1 MRNSIIFIFLILL
14 SFACNDKNSGYK
26 PLKINQ
32 GEYKIVSRSNEKIQ
46 KDSQYLVYS
55 LLFQDNKGNI
65 LLDKRNDNQL
75 LREQI
80 VFDNVRNND
89 LSPLSEML
97 RFLNKGDSAVLR
109 VPVKTEDRKNEL
121 KDADSLY
128 YFVKIKNILSENE
141 VLEYIKN
148 DLKESQ
154 KEVIDRQRQYLS
166 SKEKLGELLSDL
178 KKGKTVYDK
187 ALTPNGMVY
196 YILESGNG
204 EILKSDQDIRF
215 DFIGLLSLNHKEF
228 DNSYNKPEGI
238 KFKRGDKAEL
248 KAWNEIFSV
257 MKSGML
263 AVFFVPHTEAYGKS
277 GKPGIIPPESDL
289 ILCIKVNKVLD

>member
-1 MRNSIIFIFLILL
+1 MRISVIFLFLVLL
-14 SFACNDKNSGYK
+14 SFSCKENHSAYKALIIND
-26 PLKINQ
+26 
-32 GEYKIVSRSNEKIQ
+32 GEYKIVNKNSGKIQ

-65 LLDKRNDNQL
+65 LLDKRSDNQL

-80 VFDNVRNND
+80 VFDHVRDTD
-89 LSPLSEML
+89 LAPLSELL
-97 RFLNKGDSAVLR
+97 RYLNKGDSAILR
-109 VPVKTEDRKNEL
+109 VPVKAEDRKNEL

-128 YFVKIKNILSENE
+128 YFVKIKNVLSEDE

-166 SKEKLGELLSDL
+166 SKEKMSALLSDL
-178 KKGKTVYDK
+178 KKGKTQNEK
-187 ALTPNGMVY
+187 MLTPNGMVY
-196 YILESGNG
+196 YILEKGIG
-204 EILKSDQDIRF
+204 KKLKSDQEILIDY
-215 DFIGLLSLNHKEF
+215 IGILTKNHKEF

-238 KFKRGDKAEL
+238 KFKRGDKAEM
-248 KAWNEIFSV
+248 KAWKEIFSV
-257 MKSGML
+257 MRNGMS
-263 AVFFVPHTEAYGKS
+263 AVFFVPYTEAYGKS

-289 ILCIKVNKVLD
+289 ILCIEVNNVLN